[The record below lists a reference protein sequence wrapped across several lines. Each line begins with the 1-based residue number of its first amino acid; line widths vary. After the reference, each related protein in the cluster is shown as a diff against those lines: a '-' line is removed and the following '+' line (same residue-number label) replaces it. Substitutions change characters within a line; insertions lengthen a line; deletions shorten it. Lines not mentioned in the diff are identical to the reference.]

1 MIQRIDQMRDPYKHT
16 LYSGSGY
23 NRNSKLSKAY
33 YGQGLRSLQTGGAF
47 DFSSL
52 VNAGKTAIDFVKDNK
67 DLIQTGVSTAG
78 KVVDLGKSISDTIE
92 KSKELEVEKVK
103 ELRAK
108 KKPKKTFQFSDE
120 QEAKMKALRP
130 SGAGFV
136 TVKK

>member
-1 MIQRIDQMRDPYKHT
+1 MPLVQRIDEMKNPYKHT

-23 NRNSKLSKAY
+23 NRNSKLPKAY
-33 YGQGLRSLQTGGAF
+33 IQTGGAF
-47 DFSSL
+47 DLSAL
-52 VNAGKTAIDFVKDNK
+52 VDAGLNFVKDNK

-92 KSKELEVEKVK
+92 KSKELEVEKIK

-108 KKPKKTFQFSDE
+108 KAQQSKKPKKTFQFSDE

-136 TVKK
+136 NVKK